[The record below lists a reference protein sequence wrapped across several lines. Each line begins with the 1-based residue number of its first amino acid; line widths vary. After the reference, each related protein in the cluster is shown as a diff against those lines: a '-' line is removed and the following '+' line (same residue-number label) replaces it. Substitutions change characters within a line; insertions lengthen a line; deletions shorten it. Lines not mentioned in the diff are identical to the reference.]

1 MKPAA
6 FEYERP
12 GDLDLAVKALV
23 RAGGEARLLA
33 GGQTLGPMLN
43 MRLAMPAR
51 LIDLGAIASLKRIE
65 TQGDMLTIGAGVTHA
80 MLEDR
85 QDSSPTGRLLSHVAS
100 TIAFR
105 AIRTR
110 GTIGGSLAH
119 ADPAADWVTT
129 TILLDARITLMGPN
143 GTRRVAA
150 REFFK
155 GAFSTEIRPEEIL
168 ESVRI
173 AKLSADARWGYYK
186 ICRKVGEFPEAIG
199 AALFDPVREIA
210 RIVVGSLDGPPALLS
225 SLATAVARD
234 GLAAANL
241 DAIKN
246 AVNVA
251 APGLD
256 EVDRQIHSVA
266 VRRAIIQGVAP

>member
-12 GDLDLAVKALV
+12 GDLARAVEALA

-43 MRLAMPAR
+43 MRLATPAR
-51 LIDLGAIASLKRIE
+51 LIDLGSIASLKRIDE
-65 TQGDMLTIGAGVTHA
+65 HGDLLTIGAGVTHA

-85 QDSSPTGRLLSHVAS
+85 EDASPTGRLLSHVAS

-129 TILLDARITLMGPN
+129 TILLDARITLVGPN

-155 GAFSTEIRPEEIL
+155 GAFSTETRPEEIL
-168 ESVRI
+168 ESINI
-173 AKLSADARWGYYK
+173 ATSSADTRWGYYK

-199 AALFDPVREIA
+199 AVIFDPVREIA
-210 RIVVGSLDGPPALLS
+210 RIVVGALDRPPVHLP
-225 SLATAVARD
+225 SLAIAVARD
-234 GLAAANL
+234 GLAAASL
-241 DAIKN
+241 DTIKA
-246 AVNVA
+246 AVKMA

-256 EVDRQIHSVA
+256 EVDLQIHSVA
-266 VRRAIIQGVAP
+266 VRRALIQGVTQ

>member
-12 GDLDLAVKALV
+12 GDLDLAVKALA
-23 RAGGEARLLA
+23 RAGSEARLLA

-51 LIDLGAIASLKRIE
+51 LIDLGSIASLKRIE
-65 TQGDMLTIGAGVTHA
+65 TQGDTLTIGAGVTHA

-119 ADPAADWVTT
+119 ADPAADWVTIT
-129 TILLDARITLMGPN
+129 MLLDARITLVGPN

-150 REFFK
+150 GEFFK
-155 GAFSTEIRPEEIL
+155 GTFSTQIRPEEIL
-168 ESVRI
+168 ESISI
-173 AKLSADARWGYYK
+173 AKLSADSRWGYYK

-199 AALFDPVREIA
+199 AVIFDPVREIA
-210 RIVVGSLDGPPALLS
+210 RIVVGALDGPPALLS
-225 SLATAVARD
+225 ALAMAVARD
-234 GLAAANL
+234 GLPAANL
-241 DAIKN
+241 DAIRN

-266 VRRAIIQGVAP
+266 VRRAIIQGVAQ